1 MLASNLE
8 RGRDNIMQ
16 TGLPSHADA
25 IFGTVGGLCTKQRS
39 QDLPGTYVITK
50 WRRAK
55 IMPNQSGPV
64 VYCPFSRQY
73 ISKYIFFP
81 IEKKEKKLT

>member
-8 RGRDNIMQ
+8 RGRDNMMQ
-16 TGLPSHADA
+16 TELPSHADT

-39 QDLPGTYVITK
+39 QDLLGTHVIKK

-55 IMPNQSGPV
+55 IMPNQSESV
-64 VYCPFSRQY
+64 VYCPFSRQC
-73 ISKYIFFP
+73 ISK
-81 IEKKEKKLT
+81 

>member
-25 IFGTVGGLCTKQRS
+25 IFGTVGGLCTKPRS
-39 QDLPGTYVITK
+39 QDLLGTYVITK
-50 WRRAK
+50 WRRA
-55 IMPNQSGPV
+55 IMLNQGEPV
-64 VYCPFSRQY
+64 IYCPFSRQY
-73 ISKYIFFP
+73 ISK
-81 IEKKEKKLT
+81 